1 MRNEKF
7 ASQAVQPHVA
17 DENWRVH
24 HAIQRLKYLVEQSD
38 QALADFRKRLDQNP
52 VSAFDWSMSA
62 FYHAN
67 QKQLVESLL
76 EDLEA
81 VPTQETIDELCT
93 EITKDILSIA
103 RRTPSSSSA
112 TSNINEN
119 CRREAHCNVLDYLKA
134 YSSENITK

>member
-7 ASQAVQPHVA
+7 ASQPVVQVTQDP
-17 DENWRVH
+17 NWRVH
-24 HAIQRLKYLVEQSD
+24 HAIQRLKGLIEQSD
-38 QALADFRKRLDQNP
+38 KALEDFRKSFDQNP

-67 QKQLVESLL
+67 QKQLVENLL

-81 VPTQETIDELCT
+81 TPTQETIDELCMG
-93 EITKDILSIA
+93 ITKDILSIA

-112 TSNINEN
+112 TSNINDN

-134 YSSENITK
+134 YSSKNITK